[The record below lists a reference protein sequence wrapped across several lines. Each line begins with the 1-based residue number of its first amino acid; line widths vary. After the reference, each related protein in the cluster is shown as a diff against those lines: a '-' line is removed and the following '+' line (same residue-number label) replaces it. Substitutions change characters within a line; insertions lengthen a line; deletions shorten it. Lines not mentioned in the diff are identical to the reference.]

1 MEGNENIVRFGSY
14 QEHTGQLDHTS
25 DMSEEEHGKF
35 KKAFSVFRDQT
46 DFENENGQIMLK
58 YYVQM
63 AFLEGWKKSKKFN
76 IDVID
81 L

>member
-1 MEGNENIVRFGSY
+1 MAANENIIRFGSY
-14 QEHTGQLDHTS
+14 QAHTGQLDHTS
-25 DMSEEEHGKF
+25 DMSEEEHAKF
-35 KKAFSVFRDQT
+35 KKCFAKFRDQT

-63 AFLEGWKKSKKFN
+63 AFLEGWKNSKNFN

-81 L
+81 P